1 MEIRCSKKAV
11 SRTSP
16 VDAVI
21 FLPRDCRKTKPDWFI
36 GPKVSKAKGT
46 NSYDKLSSVYL
57 ATLLAAA
64 LSAADPA
71 EKTERPTY
79 EGHNTCFIIII
90 SLAIHQAIKF

>member
-64 LSAADPA
+64 LSTADPA
-71 EKTERPTY
+71 EETERPTY
-79 EGHNTCFIIII
+79 ESVNVSIAVTSYARHLT
-90 SLAIHQAIKF
+90 SE